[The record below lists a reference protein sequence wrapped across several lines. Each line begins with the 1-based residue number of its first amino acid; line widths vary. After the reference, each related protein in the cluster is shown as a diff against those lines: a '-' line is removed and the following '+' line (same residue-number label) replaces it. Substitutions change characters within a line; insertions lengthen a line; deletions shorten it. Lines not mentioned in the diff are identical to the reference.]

1 MTVQLHQALVPS
13 LDAEASAEWFSRIM
27 ELPLDG
33 TSVRLNQTQVLHFV
47 PRERFAGQGG
57 ERHFCFR
64 VDDREFDLILA
75 RVRGEGIKVRSDP
88 GGPGQRAANDQI
100 NYYDNGRGFYFSS
113 PDGHGFEVITH
124 PYVRGR
130 RPRKAKST

>member
-1 MTVQLHQALVPS
+1 MTVQLHHALVPS
-13 LDAEASAEWFSRIM
+13 MNAEASAEWFSRIM
-27 ELPLDG
+27 DLPREG
-33 TSVRLNQTQVLHFV
+33 TSVRLNQTQVLQFV

-64 VDDREFDLILA
+64 VGDREFDGILA
-75 RVRGEGIKVRSDP
+75 RVRGEEIKVRSDP

-100 NYYDNGRGFYFSS
+100 NHYDNGRGFYFSS

-124 PYVRGR
+124 PYIRGGR
-130 RPRKAKST
+130 THQGQAR